1 MKSFS
6 ARFLFAALAVLLG
19 SYIANAQTADA
30 TTAPPVHNHEF
41 GIGGEGRM
49 MGFFARQL
57 NLTDDQ
63 KTQMKTI
70 MHTAHPAM
78 KPLYEQQRQ
87 IDLQLRQYVE
97 GNYNDVKVRALAA
110 QKAQIEVELTVAQT
124 KLHNQMY
131 QLLTDD
137 QKSQVKE
144 LELKHEAQMQERA
157 AERANQAPPTEE

>member
-1 MKSFS
+1 MKSVCF
-6 ARFLFAALAVLLG
+6 RFLIAALAVLLG

-30 TTAPPVHNHEF
+30 TTPPPMHGHEF
-41 GIGGEGRM
+41 GMGGEH

-63 KTQMKTI
+63 KSQMKTV

-78 KPLYEQQRQ
+78 KALYEQQHQ
-87 IDLQLRQYVE
+87 IEVQLRQYVE
-97 GNYNDVKVRALAA
+97 GNYNDAKVRALAT

-131 QLLTDD
+131 QLLTSD
-137 QKSQVKE
+137 QQSQVKE
-144 LELKHEAQMQERA
+144 LEAKHEARMQQHMQDA
-157 AERANQAPPTEE
+157 PTAPPTEE

>member
-6 ARFLFAALAVLLG
+6 FRFLIAALAVLLG

-30 TTAPPVHNHEF
+30 TTPPPMHGHEF
-41 GIGGEGRM
+41 GMGGEH

-63 KTQMKTI
+63 KSQMKTV

-78 KPLYEQQRQ
+78 KALYEQQHQ
-87 IDLQLRQYVE
+87 IEVQLRQYVE
-97 GNYNDVKVRALAA
+97 GNYNDAKVRALAA

-131 QLLTDD
+131 QLLTTD
-137 QKSQVKE
+137 QQSQVKE
-144 LELKHEAQMQERA
+144 LEAKHEARMQ
-157 AERANQAPPTEE
+157 QHMQDGPTAPPTEE